1 MRQGKAG
8 KCTLVTMVTVA
19 MYIHSFHGSL
29 QRHCIVVTN
38 RDTYPGACEQSS
50 KHSGKTAT
58 QLAKEL
64 GEVRVNYRRDRLLY
78 MFVNFSQS

>member
-1 MRQGKAG
+1 MRQEKAG
-8 KCTLVTMVTVA
+8 KYRLVTIVSIT
-19 MYIHSFHGSL
+19 MYILSFHGSL

-64 GEVRVNYRRDRLLY
+64 GEVRELVLLY
-78 MFVNFSQS
+78 

>member
-8 KCTLVTMVTVA
+8 KYTSCHGNCCNVYV
-19 MYIHSFHGSL
+19 HSFHGSL

-64 GEVRVNYRRDRLLY
+64 GEVENK
-78 MFVNFSQS
+78 